1 LRNSFLPALVALL
14 ALGACQTIPI
24 NVPKVEIKEPVKI
37 KDAASLA
44 AIKFDRVGI
53 KIKRGTPIGS
63 YEPDLLGLSGCLF
76 IDGNIFWN
84 QGRVL
89 ARDVE
94 FADLIL

>member
-1 LRNSFLPALVALL
+1 MLL
-14 ALGACQTIPI
+14 AVAVCQTIPI
-24 NVPKVEIKEPVKI
+24 NVPKVEIK
-37 KDAASLA
+37 DSASLA

-53 KIKRGTPIGS
+53 KIKSGTPIGS